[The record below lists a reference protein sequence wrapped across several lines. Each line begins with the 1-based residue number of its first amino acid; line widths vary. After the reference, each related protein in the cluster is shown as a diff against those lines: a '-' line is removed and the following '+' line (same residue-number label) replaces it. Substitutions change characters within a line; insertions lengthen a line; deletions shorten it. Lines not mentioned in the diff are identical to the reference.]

1 MGNCAYELVVIGT
14 SLGGLYALQILL
26 SGLPKNLPLAV
37 AIVQHRHKD
46 SDKSLSIFLQHYC
59 ALPLTEVEDKDIILP
74 GRVYLAPPNYH
85 LLVETEPPWQE
96 IQRKE
101 QGINHTFALSTE
113 APVCSARPSIDVL
126 FESAAQ
132 AYAEKVIG
140 VILTGASSDGAE
152 GLATIKA
159 HGGKAIIQD
168 PTTSE
173 SQMMPKSAICKI
185 TQQSPKTSLA
195 IDWILQLSEIAPMIV
210 NLSHQSLRKDFRT
223 L

>member
-1 MGNCAYELVVIGT
+1 MGNCTYELVVIGT

-37 AIVQHRHKD
+37 VIVQHRYQD
-46 SDKSLSIFLQHYC
+46 SDKSLSIYLQNYC
-59 ALPLTEVEDKDIILP
+59 ALPLIEIEDKDIILP
-74 GRVYLAPPNYH
+74 GHVYLAPANYH

-96 IQRKE
+96 IQTKE
-101 QGINHTFALSTE
+101 KKSIHTFALSTE
-113 APVCSARPSIDVL
+113 APVACARPSIDVL

-140 VILTGASSDGAE
+140 VILTGASVDGSE

-173 SQMMPKSAICKI
+173 SQMMPKSAIC
-185 TQQSPKTSLA
+185 TLQQHFPNTSLA

-210 NLSHQSLRKDFRT
+210 DLSQQSLG
-223 L
+223 

>member
-46 SDKSLSIFLQHYC
+46 SDKSLSVFLQRYC
-59 ALPLTEVEDKDIILP
+59 ALPLTEVEDKDVILP
-74 GRVYLAPPNYH
+74 GQVYLAPANYH
-85 LLVETEPPWQE
+85 LLVETESPWQE
-96 IQRKE
+96 VRGKE
-101 QGINHTFALSTE
+101 QGIKGINHTFSLSTE

-132 AYAEKVIG
+132 AYAQKVIG

-152 GLATIKA
+152 GLAKIKA
-159 HGGKAIIQD
+159 QGGKAIIQD

-173 SQMMPKSAICKI
+173 SQMMPKSAICTL
-185 TQQSPKTSLA
+185 TQQSPKTALA

-210 NLSHQSLRKDFRT
+210 NLSHQSLR
-223 L
+223 